1 MYQDPQEKGRGPAA
15 RVYRTAVLLIAVLLL
30 ITTAVGSTAA
40 FLVTKP
46 EPVEEAFAYAQVSC
60 QVTQSGNALAVQN
73 TGTAQAYIR
82 ASYAVNWRLDG
93 EESIAAAVP
102 EGYSYGLIEDP
113 QGAWVDGGDGYF
125 YYPYPVDPGDETPSL
140 LTCSVSRPEEPE
152 YTLSV
157 EVVAE
162 AIQSVPEAAVKAAWG
177 LSIDT
182 NGNLIVPPQ
191 N

>member
-30 ITTAVGSTAA
+30 ISTAVGSTAA
-40 FLVTKP
+40 FLVTKTG
-46 EPVEEAFAYAQVSC
+46 PVVEAFAYAQVSC
-60 QVTQSGNALAVQN
+60 QVTDTMAVQN

-82 ASYAVNWRLDG
+82 ASYTVNWRDG
-93 EESIAAAVP
+93 EGIIAAVTP
-102 EGYSYGLIEDP
+102 DGYSCDLDEN

-140 LTCSVSRPEEPE
+140 LTCSVSYPENPK

-162 AIQSVPEAAVKAAWG
+162 AIQSNPAEAAEEAWSVRVSG
-177 LSIDT
+177 GKLT
-182 NGNLIVPPQ
+182 VH
-191 N
+191 

>member
-15 RVYRTAVLLIAVLLL
+15 RLYRTAVLLIAVLLL

-40 FLVTKP
+40 FLVTKTG
-46 EPVEEAFAYAQVSC
+46 PVVEDFAYAQVSC
-60 QVTQSGNALAVQN
+60 QVTDTLAVQN

-82 ASYAVNWRLDG
+82 ASYAINWRLDG

-102 EGYSYGLIEDP
+102 EGYSYDLDEN
-113 QGAWVDGGDGYF
+113 QGAWVEGGDGYF
-125 YYPYPVDPGDETPSL
+125 YCLTPVDPGGETPSL
-140 LTCSVSRPEEPE
+140 LTCSVLCPEEPV

-162 AIQSVPEAAVKAAWG
+162 AIQSNPAEAAEDAWG
-177 LSIDT
+177 VRVSDDVLT
-182 NGNLIVPPQ
+182 VH
-191 N
+191 

>member
-40 FLVTKP
+40 FLVTKT
-46 EPVEEAFAYAQVSC
+46 EPVVENFAYAQVSC
-60 QVTQSGNALAVQN
+60 QVTDTMGVKN

-82 ASYAVNWRLDG
+82 ASYAVNWRDG
-93 EESIAAAVP
+93 EGKIAAAAP
-102 EGYSYGLIEDP
+102 KGYSYDLEENP
-113 QGAWVDGGDGYF
+113 QWEKGEDGYF
-125 YYPYPVDPGDETPSL
+125 YYPYPVDPGGEAPSL
-140 LTCSVSRPEEPE
+140 LTCRVSCPEDPE

-162 AIQSVPEAAVKAAWG
+162 AIQSNPAGAAEEAWG
-177 LSIDT
+177 VTVSDGMLT
-182 NGNLIVPPQ
+182 VH
-191 N
+191 

>member
-1 MYQDPQEKGRGPAA
+1 MYQDPQERGRGPAA

-40 FLVTKP
+40 FLVTKTG
-46 EPVEEAFAYAQVSC
+46 PVVENFAYAQVSC
-60 QVTQSGNALAVQN
+60 QVTRSGSALAVQN

-102 EGYSYGLIEDP
+102 EDYSYVLDKNP
-113 QGAWVDGGDGYF
+113 QWEKGEDGYF
-125 YYPYPVDPGDETPSL
+125 YYPDPVDPGGETPSL
-140 LTCSVSRPEEPE
+140 LTCSVLCPEEPA

-162 AIQSVPEAAVKAAWG
+162 AIQSTPAEAAEDAWDVRVSDG
-177 LSIDT
+177 KLT
-182 NGNLIVPPQ
+182 VH
-191 N
+191 

>member
-40 FLVTKP
+40 FLVTKT
-46 EPVEEAFAYAQVSC
+46 EPVVEDFAYAQVSC
-60 QVTQSGNALAVQN
+60 QVTRSGSALAVQN

-82 ASYAVNWRLDG
+82 ASYAVNWRDG
-93 EESIAAAVP
+93 EGKIAAAAP
-102 EGYSYGLIEDP
+102 EGYSYDLEKGIQWEE
-113 QGAWVDGGDGYF
+113 GGDGYF
-125 YYPYPVDPGDETPSL
+125 YYPAPVDPGGETPSL
-140 LTCSVSRPEEPE
+140 LTCSVLCPENPK

-162 AIQSVPEAAVKAAWG
+162 AIQSNPAEAAEEAWG
-177 LSIDT
+177 VRVSDGVLT
-182 NGNLIVPPQ
+182 VQ
-191 N
+191 

>member
-40 FLVTKP
+40 FLVTKTG
-46 EPVEEAFAYAQVSC
+46 PVEESFAYAQVSC
-60 QVTQSGNALAVQN
+60 QVTQSGSTLAVQN

-82 ASYAVNWRLDG
+82 ASYAVNWLDVNG
-93 EESIAAAVP
+93 NIVAAVP
-102 EGYSYGLIEDP
+102 EDYSCDP
-113 QGAWVDGGDGYF
+113 VENQDAWTEGGDGYF
-125 YYPYPVDPGDETPSL
+125 YYPYPVAPGDETPSL
-140 LTCSVSRPEEPE
+140 LTCSPSYPEDPA

-162 AIQSVPEAAVKAAWG
+162 AIQSNPAEAAADAWG
-177 LSIDT
+177 VTVSGDVLT
-182 NGNLIVPPQ
+182 AH
-191 N
+191 

>member
-1 MYQDPQEKGRGPAA
+1 MHQDPQEKGRGPVA

-40 FLVTKP
+40 FLVTKT
-46 EPVEEAFAYAQVSC
+46 EPVVEDFAYAQVSC
-60 QVTQSGNALAVQN
+60 QVTDALAVQN

-102 EGYSYGLIEDP
+102 EGYSCDP
-113 QGAWVDGGDGYF
+113 VENPQWEKGEDGYF
-125 YYPYPVDPGDETPSL
+125 YYPYPVAPGDETPSL
-140 LTCSVSRPEEPE
+140 LTCSVSRPEDPE

-162 AIQSVPEAAVKAAWG
+162 AIQSTPAEAAEEAWG
-177 LSIDT
+177 VTVSDGVLA
-182 NGNLIVPPQ
+182 VQ
-191 N
+191 

>member
-40 FLVTKP
+40 FLVTKT
-46 EPVEEAFAYAQVSC
+46 EPVVEDFAYAQVSC
-60 QVTQSGNALAVQN
+60 QVTDALAVQN

-102 EGYSYGLIEDP
+102 EGYSCDP
-113 QGAWVDGGDGYF
+113 VENQDDWTEGGDGYF
-125 YYPYPVDPGDETPSL
+125 YYPYPVDPGGETPSL
-140 LTCSVSRPEEPE
+140 LTCSVSRPEDPE

-162 AIQSVPEAAVKAAWG
+162 AIQSDPAEAAEEAWG
-177 LSIDT
+177 VTVSDGELT
-182 NGNLIVPPQ
+182 VQ
-191 N
+191 

>member
-40 FLVTKP
+40 FLVTKTG
-46 EPVEEAFAYAQVSC
+46 PVVEDFAYAQVSC
-60 QVTQSGNALAVQN
+60 QVTDTMGVKN

-82 ASYAVNWRLDG
+82 ASYAVNWLDG
-93 EESIAAAVP
+93 DENIAAAVP
-102 EGYSYGLIEDP
+102 EDYSCDP
-113 QGAWVDGGDGYF
+113 VENPQWEKGEDGYF
-125 YYPYPVDPGDETPSL
+125 YYPYPVAPGDETPSL
-140 LTCSVSRPEEPE
+140 LTCSVLRPENPV

-162 AIQSVPEAAVKAAWG
+162 AIQSDPAEAAADAWG
-177 LSIDT
+177 VGVSGGELT
-182 NGNLIVPPQ
+182 VQ
-191 N
+191 

>member
-1 MYQDPQEKGRGPAA
+1 MYQDPQERGRGPAA

-40 FLVTKP
+40 FLVTKTG
-46 EPVEEAFAYAQVSC
+46 PVVEDFAYAQVSC
-60 QVTQSGNALAVQN
+60 QVTDTMGVKN

-93 EESIAAAVP
+93 EESIAAAAP
-102 EGYSYGLIEDP
+102 EGYSCDLVENP
-113 QGAWVDGGDGYF
+113 QGAWVEGGDGYF
-125 YYPYPVDPGDETPSL
+125 YYPAPVDPGGEAPSL
-140 LTCSVSRPEEPE
+140 LTCIVSCPESPE

-162 AIQSVPEAAVKAAWG
+162 AIQSNPAEAAAEAWG
-177 LSIDT
+177 VRVSDGVLT
-182 NGNLIVPPQ
+182 VH
-191 N
+191 

>member
-30 ITTAVGSTAA
+30 IGTAVGSTAA
-40 FLVTKP
+40 FLVTKT
-46 EPVEEAFAYAQVSC
+46 EPVVEDFAYAQVSC
-60 QVTQSGNALAVQN
+60 QVTDTMGVKN

-93 EESIAAAVP
+93 EESIAAAAP
-102 EGYSYGLIEDP
+102 EGYSYDLEKGIQWEE
-113 QGAWVDGGDGYF
+113 GGDGYF
-125 YYPYPVDPGDETPSL
+125 YYPAPVDPGGEAPSL
-140 LTCSVSRPEEPE
+140 LTCRVSYPEDPE

-162 AIQSVPEAAVKAAWG
+162 AIQSTPAEAAEEAWG
-177 LSIDT
+177 VTVSGGVLTVD
-182 NGNLIVPPQ
+182 
-191 N
+191 

>member
-40 FLVTKP
+40 FLVTKTK
-46 EPVEEAFAYAQVSC
+46 PVVENFAYAQVSC
-60 QVTQSGNALAVQN
+60 QVTDTMGVKN

-82 ASYAVNWRLDG
+82 ASYAVNWRDG
-93 EESIAAAVP
+93 EGIIAAAAP
-102 EGYSYGLIEDP
+102 EGYSCDLDEN

-125 YYPYPVDPGDETPSL
+125 YYPDPVDPGGEAPSL
-140 LTCSVSRPEEPE
+140 LTCSVLCPEEPV

-162 AIQSVPEAAVKAAWG
+162 AIQSTPAEAAEEAWG
-177 LSIDT
+177 VRVSDDVLT
-182 NGNLIVPPQ
+182 VH
-191 N
+191 

>member
-40 FLVTKP
+40 FLVTKT
-46 EPVEEAFAYAQVSC
+46 EPVKEDFAYAQVSC
-60 QVTQSGNALAVQN
+60 QVTRSDSALAVQN

-82 ASYAVNWRLDG
+82 ASYAVNWRD
-93 EESIAAAVP
+93 EEGIIAAAEP
-102 EGYSYGLIEDP
+102 EGYSCDLEENP
-113 QGAWVDGGDGYF
+113 QGAWVKGGDGYF
-125 YYPYPVDPGDETPSL
+125 YYPAPVAPGDEAPSL
-140 LTCSVSRPEEPE
+140 LTCSAFYPENPK

-162 AIQSVPEAAVKAAWG
+162 AIQSNPAEAAEDAWG
-177 LSIDT
+177 VRVSDGVLT
-182 NGNLIVPPQ
+182 VH
-191 N
+191 

>member
-30 ITTAVGSTAA
+30 ISTAVGSTAA
-40 FLVTKP
+40 FLVTKTG
-46 EPVEEAFAYAQVSC
+46 PVVEDFAYAQVSC
-60 QVTQSGNALAVQN
+60 QVTRSDNALAVQN

-93 EESIAAAVP
+93 DENIAAAVP
-102 EGYSYGLIEDP
+102 EDYSYVLDKNP
-113 QGAWVDGGDGYF
+113 QWEKGEDGYF
-125 YYPYPVDPGDETPSL
+125 YYPDPVDPGGETPSL
-140 LTCSVSRPEEPE
+140 LTCSVSYPEDPE

-162 AIQSVPEAAVKAAWG
+162 AIQSTPAEAAEDAWG
-177 LSIDT
+177 VRVSDSVLT
-182 NGNLIVPPQ
+182 VH
-191 N
+191 

>member
-40 FLVTKP
+40 FLVTKT
-46 EPVEEAFAYAQVSC
+46 EPVVEAFAYAQVSC
-60 QVTQSGNALAVQN
+60 QVTRSDNALAVQN

-93 EESIAAAVP
+93 DENIAVAVP
-102 EGYSYGLIEDP
+102 EDYSYVLDKNP
-113 QGAWVDGGDGYF
+113 QWEKGENGYF
-125 YYPYPVDPGDETPSL
+125 YCLTPVDPGGETPSL
-140 LTCSVSRPEEPE
+140 LTCSVSRPENPE

-162 AIQSVPEAAVKAAWG
+162 AIQSNPAEAAAEAWG
-177 LSIDT
+177 VTVS
-182 NGNLIVPPQ
+182 NGVLTVH
-191 N
+191 

>member
-40 FLVTKP
+40 FLVTKT
-46 EPVEEAFAYAQVSC
+46 EPVEESFAYAQVSC
-60 QVTQSGNALAVQN
+60 QVTDTLAVQN

-82 ASYAVNWRLDG
+82 ASYAVNWLDVNG
-93 EESIAAAVP
+93 NIVAAVP
-102 EGYSYGLIEDP
+102 EDYSCDLVKDP
-113 QGAWVDGGDGYF
+113 QGAWVEGGDGYF
-125 YYPYPVDPGDETPSL
+125 YCLTPVDPGGETPSL
-140 LTCSVSRPEEPE
+140 LTCSVSYPENPE

-162 AIQSVPEAAVKAAWG
+162 AIQSTPAEAAEDAWSVRVSDG
-177 LSIDT
+177 VLT
-182 NGNLIVPPQ
+182 VQ
-191 N
+191 

>member
-40 FLVTKP
+40 FLVTKT

-60 QVTQSGNALAVQN
+60 QVTDALAVQN

-82 ASYAVNWRLDG
+82 ASYAVNWLDVNG
-93 EESIAAAVP
+93 NIVAAVP
-102 EGYSYGLIEDP
+102 EGYSCDP
-113 QGAWVDGGDGYF
+113 VENQDDWTEGGDGYF
-125 YYPYPVDPGDETPSL
+125 YYPYPVAPGDETPSL
-140 LTCSVSRPEEPE
+140 LTCSVSRPEDPE

-162 AIQSVPEAAVKAAWG
+162 AIQSDPAEAAEEAWG
-177 LSIDT
+177 VGVSGGMLT
-182 NGNLIVPPQ
+182 AY
-191 N
+191 

>member
-30 ITTAVGSTAA
+30 VSTAVGSTAA
-40 FLVTKP
+40 FLVTKTD
-46 EPVEEAFAYAQVSC
+46 PVVEGFAYAQVSC
-60 QVTQSGNALAVQN
+60 QVTDTLAVQN

-82 ASYAVNWRLDG
+82 ASYAVNWRDG
-93 EESIAAAVP
+93 DENIAAVTP
-102 EGYSYGLIEDP
+102 DGYSCDLDEN

-125 YYPYPVDPGDETPSL
+125 YYPDPVDPGGEAPSL
-140 LTCSVSRPEEPE
+140 LTCRVSCPENPK

-162 AIQSVPEAAVKAAWG
+162 AIQSTPAGAAEDAWG
-177 LSIDT
+177 VTVSDGKLTVD
-182 NGNLIVPPQ
+182 
-191 N
+191 

>member
-1 MYQDPQEKGRGPAA
+1 MHQDPQEKGRGPAA
-15 RVYRTAVLLIAVLLL
+15 RVYRTAVLLIAVILL

-40 FLVTKP
+40 FLVTKT
-46 EPVEEAFAYAQVSC
+46 EPVVEDFAYAQVSC
-60 QVTQSGNALAVQN
+60 QVTDALAVQN

-102 EGYSYGLIEDP
+102 EGYSCDP
-113 QGAWVDGGDGYF
+113 VENPQWEKGEDGYF
-125 YYPYPVDPGDETPSL
+125 YYPYPVDPGGETPSL

-162 AIQSVPEAAVKAAWG
+162 AIQSNPAGAAEEAWG
-177 LSIDT
+177 VTVSGGKLT
-182 NGNLIVPPQ
+182 VQ
-191 N
+191 

>member
-40 FLVTKP
+40 FLVTKTK
-46 EPVEEAFAYAQVSC
+46 PVVEAFAYAQVSC
-60 QVTQSGNALAVQN
+60 QVTDTMGVKN

-82 ASYAVNWRLDG
+82 ASYAVNWLDG
-93 EESIAAAVP
+93 EENIVAAVP
-102 EGYSYGLIEDP
+102 EDYSCDLAENP
-113 QGAWVDGGDGYF
+113 QGAWVEGGDGYF
-125 YYPYPVDPGDETPSL
+125 YYPDPVDPGDETPSL
-140 LTCSVSRPEEPE
+140 LTCSVSYPENPK

-162 AIQSVPEAAVKAAWG
+162 AIQSNPAEAAEDAWG
-177 LSIDT
+177 VTVS
-182 NGNLIVPPQ
+182 NGELTVH
-191 N
+191 

>member
-40 FLVTKP
+40 FLVTKTG
-46 EPVEEAFAYAQVSC
+46 PVVEDFAYAQVSC
-60 QVTQSGNALAVQN
+60 QVTDALAVQN

-82 ASYAVNWRLDG
+82 ASYAVNWLDG
-93 EESIAAAVP
+93 EGNIAAAAP
-102 EGYSYGLIEDP
+102 EGYSCDLVENP
-113 QGAWVDGGDGYF
+113 QGAWVEGGDGYF
-125 YYPYPVDPGDETPSL
+125 YYPDPVDPGGETPSL
-140 LTCSVSRPEEPE
+140 LTCSVLRPENPE

-162 AIQSVPEAAVKAAWG
+162 AIQSDPAEAAEEAWG
-177 LSIDT
+177 VSVSGGVLT
-182 NGNLIVPPQ
+182 AH
-191 N
+191 

>member
-30 ITTAVGSTAA
+30 VSTAVGSTAA
-40 FLVTKP
+40 FLVTKTK
-46 EPVEEAFAYAQVSC
+46 PVVEDFAYAQVSC
-60 QVTQSGNALAVQN
+60 QVTRSDNALAVQN

-93 EESIAAAVP
+93 DENIAAAVP
-102 EGYSYGLIEDP
+102 EDYSCDLVENP
-113 QGAWVDGGDGYF
+113 QGAWVEGGDGYF
-125 YYPYPVDPGDETPSL
+125 YYPYPVDPGDEAPSL
-140 LTCSVSRPEEPE
+140 LTCSAPYPEYPG

-162 AIQSVPEAAVKAAWG
+162 AIQSNPAGAAEEAWDVTVSG
-177 LSIDT
+177 GMLT
-182 NGNLIVPPQ
+182 VH
-191 N
+191 